1 MKALIATSFADSCA
15 ADLSLAYGLAP
26 LPALST
32 HQVELPGARV
42 ELRVLG
48 ASHQIVLDIG
58 RPQPVAGW
66 SETVAGWSETVA
78 GWSETVAGWSET
90 VACLPDR
97 PGTLPAHNLVDSGPL
112 RVRFRAGCLRLD
124 RVRLAEQVRV
134 ITRRCEG
141 HSQALV
147 ATFPGAPWAITALL
161 VQDRGPG
168 GVGWYSWHAYPQT
181 AELVTTASVVVA
193 R

>member
-1 MKALIATSFADSCA
+1 MKALIATPFADSRA
-15 ADLSLAYGLAP
+15 ADLSLSYGLAP

-48 ASHQIVLDIG
+48 ASHQIVLDLA
-58 RPQPVAGW
+58 RPEPV
-66 SETVAGWSETVA
+66 S
-78 GWSETVAGWSET
+78 GWSET

-97 PGTLPAHNLVDSGPL
+97 PGTLPAHDLVDAGPL

-124 RVRLAEQVRV
+124 RIRLAEQVRA
-134 ITRRCEG
+134 IARRCEG
-141 HSQALV
+141 HPQALV
-147 ATFPGAPWAITALL
+147 GTFPGSPLAITALL
-161 VQDRGPG
+161 VQERGPG
-168 GVGWYSWHAYPQT
+168 EVGWYSWHAYPQT
-181 AELVTTASVVVA
+181 AELVTTASVVVP